1 MPPVTYAKGKP
12 AVQQPCGWYAKV
24 QDGKLTTPKGTG
36 QVCVG

>member
-12 AVQQPCGWYAKV
+12 AVQQPCGWYAEV
-24 QDGKLTTPKGTG
+24 QGGKLTAPRGTG